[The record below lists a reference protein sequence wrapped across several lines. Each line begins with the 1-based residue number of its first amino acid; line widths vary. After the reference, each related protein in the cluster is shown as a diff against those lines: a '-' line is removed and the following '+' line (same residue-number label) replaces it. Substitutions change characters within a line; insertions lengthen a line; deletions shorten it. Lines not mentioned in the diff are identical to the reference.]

1 MRKDFFNEEN
11 FRKTMRMPNM
21 ICKNYNRLAKQRI
34 MKQSGIGLFF
44 SVLVHNDRKEPSTRT
59 NLRNF
64 EGSFVYK
71 REL

>member
-1 MRKDFFNEEN
+1 
-11 FRKTMRMPNM
+11 M
-21 ICKNYNRLAKQRI
+21 ICKHYQRLATQRI